1 MTRRSV
7 RITLFCFGVLL
18 TAALSYRVLADE
30 RTLSSE
36 RQQLSFIDSSIDD
49 VLRTLADVRGA
60 LHAYVAP
67 GQRASVWETRSAA
80 LFDKLRQQLIALDA
94 TADSTGRSLN
104 DSLDNLDQ
112 LTAAEKR
119 VQHYL
124 DFSQPLLAGDVI
136 FTEIRDLVDA
146 TGAQVNSVRDA
157 LHQDAN
163 GRIEKVRLEQ
173 ATLVASGTALWVTL
187 AALLAFLP
195 VRARDQVAASEAS
208 GKASGSEIFDLSLA
222 PQVLPQTVATA
233 PEPEA
238 PHMPDVT
245 VPPVVEVAELP
256 MPEESPEALQWKS
269 VAVICRELAAVKDLS
284 LLSPT
289 LSRACEALGAKD
301 AILWVASTDG
311 ATLSPQASHGLDPRV
326 LARIGAIPKDAANL
340 TAAAFRDG
348 RPRQTGASTS
358 APGALTVALK
368 GPSGPV
374 GVFSAELQPETDP
387 AEAIDLATLFAA
399 QVTPLVLQS
408 QAAATEIPQL
418 RQA

>member
-7 RITLFCFGVLL
+7 RITLVGFGVLL
-18 TAALSYRVLADE
+18 TAALGYRVLTDE
-30 RTLSSE
+30 RALSSE
-36 RQQLSFIDSSIDD
+36 RQQLSFIDSSIDE
-49 VLRTLADVRGA
+49 VLRTLSDVRGA

-67 GQRASVWETRSAA
+67 GQRSSVWETRSAA
-80 LFDKLRQQLIALDA
+80 LFDKLRQQLIALDT
-94 TADSTGRSLN
+94 TADSSGRSLN

-146 TGAQVNSVRDA
+146 TGAQVSSVRDV
-157 LHQDAN
+157 LRQDAN

-173 ATLVASGTALWVTL
+173 ATLVASGTAFWVIL

-195 VRARDQVAASEAS
+195 MGSRGEVALSEAPTRASASEV
-208 GKASGSEIFDLSLA
+208 FDLSLA
-222 PQVLPQTVATA
+222 PQAPQQAAARAT
-233 PEPEA
+233 EPEA
-238 PHMPDVT
+238 PPVVT
-245 VPPVVEVAELP
+245 VPAAIAVAELP
-256 MPEESPEALQWKS
+256 TPEETAEALRWK
-269 VAVICRELAAVKDLS
+269 AVSTICRELAAVKDLS
-284 LLSPT
+284 LLSAT

-301 AILWVASTDG
+301 AILWVASADR
-311 ATLSPQASHGLDPRV
+311 ATLSPQASHGLDPRL
-326 LARIGAIPKDAANL
+326 LARIGAIPSDAANL

-348 RPRQTGASTS
+348 RPHQTGASAS
-358 APGALTVALK
+358 APGALAVALK
-368 GPSGPV
+368 GPSGPI

-387 AEAIDLATLFAA
+387 AEAVDLATLFAA
-399 QVTPLVLQS
+399 QMVPLVLQS
-408 QAAATEIPQL
+408 QAAAAEMPQR